1 MNTTTKVFIVLTL
14 VLAII
19 SAGVQMNTYAH
30 RENWKRR
37 WNDDTSKLSQDTKL
51 LSQQLANAT
60 ASRVRADN
68 LVAKLDGDLS
78 EAQKVIK
85 DQATQI
91 TSLGAEIQNQQLSMS
106 KLQSEAQ
113 AEKERSSTLSE
124 NLDKTRD
131 RNNELNRIAGVAR
144 AVAHQLNLKLAEVE
158 DDFHNTT
165 TALDTARAD
174 ISDLTKELNDDKA
187 RLALV
192 RERHPTVYKDI
203 YNEAGATHKF
213 VQGVV
218 AAINVNPQGQQ
229 DLVMLTIGKD
239 SAVEEGMEFIIFRAN
254 QYIVKVRAEKVL
266 NDMVACRVIPQ
277 TWNAAGAKVSV
288 NDLAQ
293 NRL

>member
-1 MNTTTKVFIVLTL
+1 MNTTTKVFIVLTMI
-14 VLAII
+14 LAIVF
-19 SAGVQMNTYAH
+19 AGVQMTTYAH
-30 RENWKRR
+30 REHWKRR
-37 WNDDTSKLSQDTKL
+37 WNEDSIELAQEIKL
-51 LSQQLANAT
+51 LAQQLTTAT

-68 LVAKLDGDLS
+68 LVAQLEGNLS
-78 EAQKVIK
+78 ESQAQIQGHQTSITNLGKEIDIK
-85 DQATQI
+85 
-91 TSLGAEIQNQQLSMS
+91 QLDIE
-106 KLQSEAQ
+106 KLRTELQ
-113 AEKERSSTLSE
+113 AEKERSATLSATLE
-124 NLDKTRD
+124 KTRD
-131 RNNELNRIAGVAR
+131 RNTELTHIASVAR

-165 TALDTARAD
+165 TALDKARAD
-174 ISDLTKELNDDKA
+174 ISDLTKELNDNKA

-192 RERHPTVYKDI
+192 RERHPAVHREI
-203 YNEAGATHKF
+203 YDEAASPKF

-229 DLVMLTIGKD
+229 DLIMLTIGKE

-277 TWNAAGAKVSV
+277 TWNAAGAKIQV